1 MNEMETIREVRRIS
15 LISMLVNILLAG
27 VKMLVG
33 FLGHSQAVIADGV
46 HSLSDLAT
54 DIAVLFGV
62 KFWTAPPDQNH
73 PYGHRRVEALI
84 TVVIGLILVGVAI
97 GIGYNS
103 ITTIHVNPLKTTGR
117 IALIGPILSIIFK
130 EILYRWNI
138 DVGKRIRSTA
148 VIANAW
154 HHRSDAISSLPAM
167 IAVIAASINPEWAF
181 VDHIGALVVSLF
193 ILKVA
198 WGIVGPSLAELTD
211 AGAGEKE
218 RLLIESMCCQVG
230 GVKEVHAIRTRK
242 LGSGIHVD
250 LHILVNPEIPVRQGH
265 QISEDVKSRLLSQG
279 PQILDVVVHLEPF
292 EGAEA
297 G

>member
-1 MNEMETIREVRRIS
+1 
-15 LISMLVNILLAG
+15 MLVNILLAG

>member
-1 MNEMETIREVRRIS
+1 METIREVRRIS